1 MSKILRVAPLIGA
14 LVIAACGGSDQDLG
28 ADDRTEPNLPPAPA
42 TEVTAATPAATS
54 TNPTVAPDPGHQVI
68 DVQMTM
74 QGDKGVYVPA
84 KVEATRGDVIRFVNG
99 ENVHNV
105 HFAAANN
112 PSGVSYPPASPY
124 LTQPGQT
131 YDLKVEFPAGKYD
144 FICDPHAASGMV
156 GELTVTG

>member
-1 MSKILRVAPLIGA
+1 MSKIMRIAPLLGVLA
-14 LVIAACGGSDQDLG
+14 LAACGGSEQDLG
-28 ADDRTEPNLPPAPA
+28 ADDRAEPNLPPPP
-42 TEVTAATPAATS
+42 TTQVTAAPAATPVS
-54 TNPTVAPDPGHQVI
+54 EAIAPDPGHKVI

-84 KVEATRGDVIRFVNG
+84 KFAATRGDVIRFVNG

-105 HFAAANN
+105 HFTAANN
-112 PSGVSYPPASPY
+112 PSGVNYPPASPY

-144 FICDPHAASGMV
+144 FVCDPHAASGMV